1 MSHVSRKS
9 VFPRQFLLAS
19 FVFVPARLGN
29 RVLQRLAGRLGN
41 GGRQLLRRMDD
52 SATGARSSFVH
63 RQPAV
68 ACSYKSS
75 VIHLGGAQ
83 LVFSSSASARPN
95 KLMEECFTGNRDVR
109 TLDRKAF
116 FLEPTEHSLANIG
129 LKCILLVRSSCV
141 HHSRLYCIQKS
152 FHRFAES
159 QTDRQA

>member
-9 VFPRQFLLAS
+9 VFPGQFLLAS
-19 FVFVPARLGN
+19 FVFCSRTTRQQGPSA
-29 RVLQRLAGRLGN
+29 AGRLGK
-41 GGRQLLRRMDD
+41 GGRQLLQRLDD

-63 RQPAV
+63 RQQAV
-68 ACSYKSS
+68 ACSYKST